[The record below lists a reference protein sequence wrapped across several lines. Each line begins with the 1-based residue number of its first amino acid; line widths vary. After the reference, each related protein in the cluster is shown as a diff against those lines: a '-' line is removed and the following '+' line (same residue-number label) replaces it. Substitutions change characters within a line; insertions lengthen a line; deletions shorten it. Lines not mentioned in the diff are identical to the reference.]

1 MNIVL
6 LSGGSGKRL
15 WPLSNEVRSKQFLKV
30 LRAPDGHHE
39 SMIQRVYRQIH
50 EAGIA
55 SPIVISTTDN
65 QQNVIRQ
72 QLDETVAIALE
83 PDRRDTFPAVSLAA
97 MYLYSEMKTSLD
109 ETVLVMP
116 IDAYAENSYFQTLQI
131 MDQAVQGG
139 TADIVLMG
147 IKPTYPSAK
156 YGYIIPR
163 ADENNKKVLQV
174 HHFVEKPDENKASI
188 LISHGAFWN
197 GGVFAFRLRWIMD
210 VIRCYTKAETYA
222 ALRNQYDELK
232 KISFDYEIVERCQS
246 LAMVPY
252 DGEWKDLGTWN
263 TLSEVME
270 EPYAGKVIH
279 GEGMSNTHIINELDI
294 PVVALGI
301 HDAVIAATPDGIIVT
316 NKPASVK
323 LKQYVDSIDQR
334 PMFERRVWGNYKV
347 LNYMV
352 HKDGSRSLSKHLW
365 VKEGKSLSYQ
375 RHQNRDEIWTI
386 VDGRADFLLDGHIR
400 NVRRGDVAY
409 ITRGQWHSIRAATD
423 LHMIEV
429 QIGTELSE
437 EDIERRQWDWDK

>member
-50 EAGIA
+50 EAGIS

-65 QQNVIRQ
+65 QQSVIRR
-72 QLDETVAIALE
+72 QLGDDIPIALE
-83 PDRRDTFPAVSLAA
+83 PDRRDTFPAVALAA
-97 MYLYSEMKTSLD
+97 MYLKSEMKADPD
-109 ETVLVMP
+109 ETMLVMP
-116 IDAYAENSYFQTLQI
+116 IDPYAENSYFQLLDK
-131 MDQAVQGG
+131 MDRAVQDD
-139 TADIVLMG
+139 TADLVLMG
-147 IKPTYPSAK
+147 VKPTYPSAK
-156 YGYIIPR
+156 YGYIIPTSEPING
-163 ADENNKKVLQV
+163 DVLPV

-188 LISHGAFWN
+188 LIARGALWN
-197 GGVFAFRLRWIMD
+197 GGVFAFRLRWILAK
-210 VIRCYTKAETYA
+210 IQQYTKADNYMD
-222 ALRNQYDELK
+222 LRAQYDQLK
-232 KISFDYEIVERCQS
+232 KISFDYEIVEHCGS
-246 LAMVPY
+246 IAMVPY
-252 DGEWKDLGTWN
+252 NGEWKDLGTWN

-270 EPYAGKVIH
+270 EPYAGNVIH

-316 NKPASVK
+316 NKPSSVR
-323 LKQYVDSIDQR
+323 LKQYVDAIDQR
-334 PMFERRVWGNYKV
+334 PMVERRPWGQYKV
-347 LNYMV
+347 LNYMA
-352 HKDGSRSLSKHLW
+352 HSDGNRSLTKHLW
-365 VKEGKSLSYQ
+365 VEAGKNLSYQ

-386 VDGRADFLLDGHIR
+386 VDGTADFLLDGHIR

-409 ITRGQWHSIRAATD
+409 ITRGQWHSIRAITD

-429 QIGTELSE
+429 QIGPELSE
-437 EDIERRQWDWDK
+437 DDIERNPDAWG